1 MNLTRSAKQGSFP
14 NTRWTLIKAIQSG
27 DATDAARAMEQVCQT
42 YWYPIYA
49 FLRRNN
55 HSPHDAEDF
64 TQALFAQLIEDET
77 LQKATQEAGKLR
89 SLLLAA
95 LKRLISDQ
103 IRHRD
108 AVKRGGGIKHL
119 SFDDMTAEQRYASE
133 PQDTQDP
140 EWIYSH
146 AWAHALLASTRA
158 KLRAAYDQK
167 SRKGSFDLLLP
178 FLTLDDNPPPHSDIA
193 AKLGTSQAAASLT
206 IHRIRTKFRDLL
218 REAVAETVR
227 THDEVAGEMAWL
239 QSTLAQRS
247 PPP

>member
-1 MNLTRSAKQGSFP
+1 MNLTRSAKEGSFP
-14 NTRWTLIKAIQSG
+14 HTRWTLIQAIQSG
-27 DATDAARAMEQVCQT
+27 DATNAARAMDKICET

-55 HSPHDAEDF
+55 HSPHDAEDL
-64 TQALFAQLIEDET
+64 TQALFAHLIENET
-77 LQKATQEAGKLR
+77 LHQAKQEAGKLR
-89 SLLLAA
+89 SLLLAS

-103 IRHRD
+103 LRHRG
-108 AVKRGGGIKHL
+108 AQKRGGDIKHV
-119 SFDDMTAEQRYASE
+119 SFDDMTAEERYASE
-133 PQDTQDP
+133 PKDTQDP
-140 EWIYSH
+140 EWLYDH
-146 AWAHALLASTRA
+146 AWAHALLASTQA

-178 FLTLDDNPPPHSDIA
+178 FLTLDDDPPPHSDIA

-227 THDEVAGEMAWL
+227 TPEEVAGEMVWL
-239 QSTLAQRS
+239 QTVLGQRS
-247 PPP
+247 SPP